1 MFTTLGNA
9 AHRAP
14 FRRCLVSSLQK
25 ASYISTPPSVSILQ
39 NNKHIF
45 KQAITSSTSLST
57 SHTLSPKRHYSVT
70 SIKMGADAFLEAIA
84 NRRSVYGLSKASPI
98 SDKRI
103 QEILATIIKHV
114 PSSFN
119 AQSTRVVFLA
129 GAEHDKLW
137 DLHKDVLKPIVPAE
151 GWEATNGKMEM

>member
-1 MFTTLGNA
+1 
-9 AHRAP
+9 
-14 FRRCLVSSLQK
+14 
-25 ASYISTPPSVSILQ
+25 
-39 NNKHIF
+39 
-45 KQAITSSTSLST
+45 
-57 SHTLSPKRHYSVT
+57 
-70 SIKMGADAFLEAIA
+70 MGADAFLEAIA